1 MSQVFP
7 CPAWYGASHGKEK
20 GMKEELR
27 EMPPLLTPQQ
37 LADMTGGQ
45 VNVST
50 VRRKCAAGEIPAVK
64 VGKKWFVVRDKLLE
78 TA

>member
-1 MSQVFP
+1 MPQR
-7 CPAWYGASHGKEK
+7 YGERNRKEK
-20 GMKEELR
+20 GMKDELR

-64 VGKKWFVVRDKLLE
+64 VGKKWFVVRDRLLE